1 MVSITDISDTTVF
14 APDISNNSIYID
26 FYESTSPNTDLSE
39 QHLEA
44 YAELQSWR
52 SSILGN
58 RPVPYSGD
66 ITPLSQGQTE
76 REWQDHCDKVEEQY
90 NSKMKDLEALHSW
103 RSSLLGNRP
112 APYSGYMTPPTP
124 EQTER
129 EWQDHCD
136 SVEEQYNSKMQAW
149 YDSLVRPPS
158 PTRRSF
164 SSGYGD
170 DSPHILGH
178 DHSSNNFLSD
188 NELTDSIMELRNKKN
203 TNTVIRNDPA
213 SKEQRNRA
221 WKKIVSTTKPGPT
234 SATRINQHSVFSP
247 ESASLRPNTPI
258 DRSPPISPE
267 SASSGVSIHNISN
280 SDNIKDEYSQ
290 KRTIYDS
297 DSDSAGEE
305 IRKERV
311 KRLEYACENI
321 NSFKRN
327 KSENIVILSGN
338 NDISEEDSKSI
349 CSKPS
354 NEVTDDNNGI
364 NGKLLKNIQHHPDIS
379 KQELYALLSKLEID
393 WHDIENIKKHINN
406 TFSTNLVSLT
416 STHLDI
422 ISSYLNNQKMIYTEA
437 SYFTSTY
444 LNYLMIPTI
453 LISASAS
460 VISGASESI
469 PHSGL
474 IISCITAFSTFLL
487 SIINYLKLDAASE
500 AHKISAHQYDKLQS
514 HIMFFSGKSLLFS
527 TAAFNIN
534 TRSDREKRKLL
545 ETKQKIRDK
554 FDDNIKNKYSDL
566 QLIKTTYKKDKR
578 SFDDDIV
585 KIKNEINHCVS
596 ELKQQVHDD
605 SYYNQLEIKITTLR
619 NEVLKKESEIFGFEE
634 DYKNEKKHKKK
645 GIDNY
650 MDDFH
655 RIQNIEQE
663 KALIE
668 LNTEETAHQKE
679 LMDKILEEIDDLQKK
694 IKEIKETNQF
704 EVPRTIRNR
713 YPQSYSINIFSLIK
727 MIEDYKLILIIKLWL
742 YRNNLRQIRTCI
754 SFCSSILSDTDVS
767 ESTRAMIDEE
777 LERFKKAKSKFVEK
791 KNIIYESIV
800 ALSVAYI
807 EIDAILNDEIK
818 QGEVKRNLGPLYW
831 CCPWVIKFFY
841 DTSWVDDSFINHIYT
856 SANKNVVKL
865 RGIDKDKTYK
875 HKTLFSGIETDSLDD
890 IMV

>member
-1 MVSITDISDTTVF
+1 MVPITDASDTTIF
-14 APDISNNSIYID
+14 APDTSNNAIYID
-26 FYESTSPNTDLSE
+26 FHESTFPGNEISEQDLETNAKMQPCRNSILGTRSRSTSPRLISP
-39 QHLEA
+39 
-44 YAELQSWR
+44 SR
-52 SSILGN
+52 SGS
-58 RPVPYSGD
+58 
-66 ITPLSQGQTE
+66 ITPPSDEQRQ
-76 REWQDHCDKVEEQY
+76 REELDHYNLTNSQY
-90 NSKMKDLEALHSW
+90 NAKTQAWNESTI
-103 RSSLLGNRP
+103 R
-112 APYSGYMTPPTP
+112 PPTP
-124 EQTER
+124 
-129 EWQDHCD
+129 
-136 SVEEQYNSKMQAW
+136 SG
-149 YDSLVRPPS
+149 L
-158 PTRRSF
+158 TRGPITSAH
-164 SSGYGD
+164 D
-170 DSPHILGH
+170 DFNQHILGH
-178 DHSSNNFLSD
+178 DHSSNNFLSND
-188 NELTDSIMELRNKKN
+188 ELKNSIIELRNKKN
-203 TNTVIRNDPA
+203 S
-213 SKEQRNRA
+213 SKSR
-221 WKKIVSTTKPGPT
+221 TTFVHPNHEIKRTP
-234 SATRINQHSVFSP
+234 VFSP
-247 ESASLRPNTPI
+247 E
-258 DRSPPISPE
+258 
-267 SASSGVSIHNISN
+267 GVSFSPSTHNITSV
-280 SDNIKDEYSQ
+280 DNIKDEYSQ
-290 KRTIYDS
+290 KRAIYDS

-305 IRKERV
+305 IRKSRV

-321 NSFKRN
+321 NSFKKN
-327 KSENIVILSGN
+327 KSENIIVLSGN
-338 NDISEEDSKSI
+338 NDTSEEESKSI
-349 CSKPS
+349 CSRTS
-354 NEVTDDNNGI
+354 QQVTDDNNG
-364 NGKLLKNIQHHPDIS
+364 KLLTNIQHHPDIS
-379 KQELYALLSKLEID
+379 RQELYALLSKLEID

-469 PHSGL
+469 PHSAL

-619 NEVLKKESEIFGFEE
+619 NEILKKESEIFGFEE

-668 LNTEETAHQKE
+668 LNAEETAHQKE

-754 SFCSSILSDTDVS
+754 SFCSSILSDTDVN
-767 ESTRAMIDEE
+767 ENTRAMIEEE

-807 EIDAILNDEIK
+807 EIDSILNDEIK
-818 QGEVKRNLGPLYW
+818 QGEVKRNLGPIYW

-841 DTSWVDDSFINHIYT
+841 DTTWVDDSFINHIYT

-865 RGIDKDKTYK
+865 RGIDKDKDKNHK
-875 HKTLFSGIETDSLDD
+875 HKTLFGGIETDSLDD

>member
-1 MVSITDISDTTVF
+1 MVSITDISDTTFF

-26 FYESTSPNTDLSE
+26 FHESVKFPNTALSE
-39 QHLEA
+39 KHLEA
-44 YAELQSWR
+44 YTELQTWRNRSLDNRPTPYSDDMTPEQTEREWQNHCDSVEKQYNSKMQELEALHSWR
-52 SSILGN
+52 TSLLGN

-66 ITPLSQGQTE
+66 
-76 REWQDHCDKVEEQY
+76 
-90 NSKMKDLEALHSW
+90 
-103 RSSLLGNRP
+103 
-112 APYSGYMTPPTP
+112 MTPPTP

-129 EWQDHCD
+129 EWQNHCD
-136 SVEEQYNSKMQAW
+136 SVEKQYNSKMQDW
-149 YDSLVRPPS
+149 YDSIRHGRPPS

-178 DHSSNNFLSD
+178 DHPSNNFLSD
-188 NELTDSIMELRNKKN
+188 NELTNSIIELRNKKN
-203 TNTVIRNDPA
+203 TNTLIRNDPA
-213 SKEQRNRA
+213 SREQQ
-221 WKKIVSTTKPGPT
+221 WKKIVSATKPGPT
-234 SATRINQHSVFSP
+234 SATRLNQHSVFSP
-247 ESASLRPNTPI
+247 ESASLKPHTSI

-267 SASSGVSIHNISN
+267 SASSGVSIHNIN
-280 SDNIKDEYSQ
+280 SHDNIKDEYSQ

-311 KRLEYACENI
+311 KRLESACENL
-321 NSFKRN
+321 NSFKKN
-327 KSENIVILSGN
+327 KSENIIVLSGH

-349 CSKPS
+349 CSKTS
-354 NEVTDDNNGI
+354 QEITDDTIGLNS
-364 NGKLLKNIQHHPDIS
+364 KLLRNIQHRNHIS

-453 LISASAS
+453 LISAGAS

-474 IISCITAFSTFLL
+474 IISCITAFSAFLL

-554 FDDNIKNKYSDL
+554 FDDNIKDKYSDL

-578 SFDDDIV
+578 TYDDDIL
-585 KIKNEINHCVS
+585 KIRNEINHCVL
-596 ELKQQVHDD
+596 ELKQQIHNN
-605 SYYNQLEIKITTLR
+605 SYYKQLEIKINSLR
-619 NEVLKKESEIFGFEE
+619 NEILKKESEIFRFEE
-634 DYKNEKKHKKK
+634 DYKTEKKHKKK

-668 LNTEETAHQKE
+668 LNTGETTHQNE

-754 SFCSSILSDTDVS
+754 TFCSSILSDTNVN
-767 ESTRAMIDEE
+767 EETRSMIEEE
-777 LERFKKAKSKFVEK
+777 LERFKKAKTKFVEK

-818 QGEVKRNLGPLYW
+818 QGEVKRNLGPIYW
-831 CCPWVIKFFY
+831 CCPWIIKFFY
-841 DTSWVDDSFINHIYT
+841 DASWVDDSFINHIYT
-856 SANKNVVKL
+856 SANKNVIKL
-865 RGIDKDKTYK
+865 RGIDKDKNYK
-875 HKTLFSGIETDSLDD
+875 HKTLFSGVETDALDD